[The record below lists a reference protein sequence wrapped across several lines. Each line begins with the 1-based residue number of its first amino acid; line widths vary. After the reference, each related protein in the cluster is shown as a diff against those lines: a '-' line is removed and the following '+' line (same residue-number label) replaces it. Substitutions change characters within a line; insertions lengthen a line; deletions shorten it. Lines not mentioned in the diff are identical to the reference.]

1 MAAVVALDQL
11 PRSGLSYQFEGH
23 LYAPETP
30 VSFYMVD
37 AGPGEGPGP
46 HTHPY
51 QEVLIVLEGEG
62 EFIAGE
68 ETLTLGA
75 GQVLIVGA
83 NEVHGFKNV
92 GSGRLRQ
99 LDIHCRGAMEQHT
112 LPPAPG

>member
-1 MAAVVALDQL
+1 MAVVVALDQL
-11 PRSGLSYQFEGH
+11 PNNGRSYQFEGH
-23 LYAPETP
+23 LYAPDTP

-51 QEVLIVLEGEG
+51 PEVLIVLEGEG

-68 ETLTLGA
+68 DTLTLGA
-75 GQVLIVGA
+75 GQILIVGA

-92 GSGRLRQ
+92 GSGSLRQ
-99 LDIHCRGAMEQHT
+99 LDIHCQAQMEQHNLT
-112 LPPAPG
+112 PASG